1 MPCLQGQS
9 PASAGKD
16 PGRFHR
22 LEECEKAGLESG
34 PREWCEELHTCHSC
48 TAHQGCRWESE
59 KVGKCRQSAKSA
71 AQVAP
76 SAGGSVDEEPGES
89 TKCDSS
95 FCLRMGSYA
104 RFRPLQMSKYWT
116 EVKSTRLMVK
126 LLHESPF
133 LNRICVGG
141 VDIYEG

>member
-1 MPCLQGQS
+1 MSCQQGQS
-9 PASAGKD
+9 PALAGKD
-16 PGRFHR
+16 PGHFRR

-76 SAGGSVDEEPGES
+76 SAGGNVDEEPGKSAICES
-89 TKCDSS
+89 SLSLWGHMRVFD
-95 FCLRMGSYA
+95 Y
-104 RFRPLQMSKYWT
+104 
-116 EVKSTRLMVK
+116 K
-126 LLHESPF
+126 LL
-133 LNRICVGG
+133 
-141 VDIYEG
+141 

>member
-1 MPCLQGQS
+1 MGILDFKGYNVCPCSKQSISLCECRNVMPCLQGQS

-89 TKCDSS
+89 TIYESS
-95 FCLRMGSYA
+95 FCLWG
-104 RFRPLQMSKYWT
+104 L
-116 EVKSTRLMVK
+116 TRVFDHYKCLSIGPK
-126 LLHESPF
+126 
-133 LNRICVGG
+133 
-141 VDIYEG
+141 

>member
-95 FCLRMGSYA
+95 FCLMRVFDHYKCLSIGP
-104 RFRPLQMSKYWT
+104 R
-116 EVKSTRLMVK
+116 
-126 LLHESPF
+126 
-133 LNRICVGG
+133 
-141 VDIYEG
+141 